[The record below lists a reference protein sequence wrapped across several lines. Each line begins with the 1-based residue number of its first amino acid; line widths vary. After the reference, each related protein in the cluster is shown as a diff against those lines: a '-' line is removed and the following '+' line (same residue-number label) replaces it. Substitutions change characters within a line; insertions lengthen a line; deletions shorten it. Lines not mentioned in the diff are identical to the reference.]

1 MNKENNQWQ
10 LLVLLLKEIATEK
23 SITQEMIARRTGLI
37 QSNISRIFA
46 LKYRPTLDTY
56 MKLAEALEV
65 NVEVVDKED
74 KVNMDACFFRAKTTL
89 ENETV

>member
-23 SITQEMIARRTGLI
+23 SITQEMIAQNTGLI

-56 MKLAEALEV
+56 MKLADALQV
-65 NVEVVDKED
+65 TIKVEDNEGIID
-74 KVNMDACFFRAKTTL
+74 ISECFNRIKDNYNF
-89 ENETV
+89 